1 MQIRIIVSSLYDWSP
16 LGILHEANLVSAE
29 SCLLANDLKE
39 EGFTVVSLHPGWVRT
54 DMKNAAQ
61 VLFLFL
67 Q

>member
-1 MQIRIIVSSLYDWSP
+1 M
-16 LGILHEANLVSAE
+16 SAE

-61 VLFLFL
+61 VYSCSLTWLHPCL
-67 Q
+67 NQHSVIIVSSKSVTRSYC